1 MSKIFYWYAS
11 CKPEGTSNY
20 VFNVTYD
27 HFLAIRCIEIIFTSK
42 HSFFIWNTKWKETDA
57 WKKRQKQSFS
67 SFYPIWRILNLDQRN
82 LIDVIMSIFL
92 IIMRGMLFKRFE
104 MCIGNQCNFNLKSVA
119 GLMHF
124 LRTFE
129 IKF

>member
-1 MSKIFYWYAS
+1 MTKIVYLTQTWGKIKLPMKRNIRPLFFYVLMYWFHF
-11 CKPEGTSNY
+11 Y
-20 VFNVTYD
+20 VKTFPCCMKFTNEKKQMQK
-27 HFLAIRCIEIIFTSK
+27 CQNNIFP
-42 HSFFIWNTKWKETDA
+42 
-57 WKKRQKQSFS
+57 

-92 IIMRGMLFKRFE
+92 IIMRGMLPKRFK

-129 IKF
+129 TISLYE